1 MAWNRESLVFVFS
14 SKVSG
19 FWDFI
24 PADTLMKFQVLN
36 HVIFLVWPLFF
47 LWPYG
52 KLVSNW
58 TFPDIFA
65 KINRVFIRYRLNP
78 SDFHAFQ
85 KMCSWAV
92 LLAADLRTRVDSP
105 ALVSLL
111 HTDALTQMRKVVVTE
126 RLSNRET
133 SRPQLFSFN
142 RFFDMDLVVIF
153 NYVYLQIV
161 LFLFLAYYCMC

>member
-1 MAWNRESLVFVFS
+1 M
-14 SKVSG
+14 
-19 FWDFI
+19 
-24 PADTLMKFQVLN
+24 
-36 HVIFLVWPLFF
+36 
-47 LWPYG
+47 
-52 KLVSNW
+52 
-58 TFPDIFA
+58 
-65 KINRVFIRYRLNP
+65 
-78 SDFHAFQ
+78 
-85 KMCSWAV
+85 
-92 LLAADLRTRVDSP
+92 DSP

-142 RFFDMDLVVIF
+142 HFFDMDLVVIF